1 MKLPF
6 EEVYLL
12 NLVER
17 PDRLEKMRKQI
28 NHLGWDGQV
37 KEVRAVI
44 HPFCNVIANSI
55 NQSKAGFLNSPNAYS
70 CTREHYTLIKSA
82 YLRGVKSICVMED
95 DVSFHNSESLW
106 IDYMYNLPY
115 DWDILRICSLRGR
128 PEEEILEKTPNL
140 MWGNVSTGMWGTGCY
155 ALNRRGMEYM
165 IKSVDSFMQPIDLP
179 LYRYTSDS
187 YIKHYLPNTPLGL
200 CLEDSLDSN
209 INPNSASNFYFKDI
223 KNINLDNYGIK

>member
-17 PDRLEKMRKQI
+17 PDRLEKMRKQFD
-28 NHLGWDGQV
+28 HLGWRDQV

-44 HPFCNVIANSI
+44 HPFCDVIAKSF
-55 NQSKAGFLNSPNAYS
+55 NQLKIGFLNSPNAFS

-82 YLRGVKSICVMED
+82 YLRGVNSICVMED
-95 DVSFHNSESLW
+95 DVSFNKSENLW
-106 IDYMYNLPY
+106 TEYMYNLPY

-128 PEEEILEKTPNL
+128 PEEEKFETIPNL
-140 MWGNVSTGMWGTGCY
+140 NWANVFSGMWGTGCY

-165 IKSVDSFMQPIDLP
+165 IKSIDSFMQPIDLP
-179 LYRYTSDS
+179 LYRYESDS
-187 YIKHYLPNTPLGL
+187 YIKHYLPNIPLGL
-200 CLEDSLDSN
+200 CLEDSLQSN
-209 INPNSASNFYFKDI
+209 INQTSASNLYFKDL
-223 KNINLDNYGIK
+223 KNINLEDYGIE